1 MTPLFPAPSAAD
13 RDGVV
18 GAATPKQ
25 PQLGPQLTHALL
37 VFVTHFWWLILLLVA
52 IAAVR
57 GVAWLVAERR
67 LACSGIREIDEMDGI
82 TFERRMAVLF
92 RNLGYRVARTQARGD
107 YGADLV
113 LEKDGVRAIVQAKR
127 WTKNVGVKAIQ
138 EAVAAKPMYHC
149 SRAIVVTNRY
159 FTEQAKRLAKAND
172 VGLWDRNDLVRA
184 LTRTAEV

>member
-1 MTPLFPAPSAAD
+1 
-13 RDGVV
+13 
-18 GAATPKQ
+18 
-25 PQLGPQLTHALL
+25 
-37 VFVTHFWWLILLLVA
+37 
-52 IAAVR
+52 
-57 GVAWLVAERR
+57 
-67 LACSGIREIDEMDGI
+67 MDGI

-184 LTRTAEV
+184 LTRTAEVEEGVAPATS